1 MASCAPGLLQVLSH
15 HVGRTRHSPPQKKKG
30 ARCLRRQATP
40 SADDEAYY
48 AGWLIYQNSRRHNAP
63 VPIGPPHLLSGLQA
77 LLISSSV
84 QWLKKVAFNHASH
97 SRPDIDAVLILV
109 TTLNQMAKTAHR
121 EQPGTR
127 DVIPASTAEGS
138 SAILSDSSDD
148 EDGITAE
155 VAVGDA
161 VVGGRKSR
169 IPPGTWV
176 AIDLAQ
182 FDLGTINV
190 GLCSHPYFLYI
201 QHTIEDVRTVVSLAR
216 FFGRELASRP
226 PNQGLCTI
234 DAGRIVWSHPRHAFK
249 VLVCRP
255 PSLWRR
261 YKIFKVERRDRAGI
275 LYDDDAAILENSR
288 VLRAAWR
295 YWNAA
300 DKSFEIRY
308 HEQHLEPP
316 DAD

>member
-1 MASCAPGLLQVLSH
+1 MSAGHVVAS
-15 HVGRTRHSPPQKKKG
+15 KKR

-40 SADDEAYY
+40 SADDEAFY

-63 VPIGPPHLLSGLQA
+63 VPIGPPNKLSGLEA

-84 QWLKKVAFNHASH
+84 QWLKKIAFNHASY
-97 SRPDIDAVLILV
+97 SRPDTDAVLILV
-109 TTLNQMAKTAHR
+109 TTLNQMAKTAYR
-121 EQPGTR
+121 AQAGIQE
-127 DVIPASTAEGS
+127 IMPASTAEGS

-148 EDGITAE
+148 EDGITAIPGPSRDGAE
-155 VAVGDA
+155 VAVGGA

-169 IPPGTWV
+169 IAPPGTWV

-182 FDLGTINV
+182 FGLGTITV
-190 GLCSHPYFLYI
+190 GTSSHAYFLYI
-201 QHTIEDVRTVVSLAR
+201 QHKIEDVRTVVSLAR

-226 PNQGLCTI
+226 PNEGLCAI
-234 DAGRIVWSHPRHAFK
+234 DEQRIVWSHPGHAFK

-288 VLRAAWR
+288 VLRVAR
-295 YWNAA
+295 KYWNAV
-300 DKSFEIRY
+300 DESFEMRY
-308 HEQHLEPP
+308 PAKYLEPP
-316 DAD
+316 AAD

>member
-1 MASCAPGLLQVLSH
+1 MSAGHVVASK
-15 HVGRTRHSPPQKKKG
+15 QKK
-30 ARCLRRQATP
+30 RCLRRQATP
-40 SADDEAYY
+40 SADDEAFY

-63 VPIGPPHLLSGLQA
+63 VPIGPPNMLSGLQA
-77 LLISSSV
+77 LLISSSI
-84 QWLKKVAFNHASH
+84 QWLKKIAFNHASY
-97 SRPDIDAVLILV
+97 SRPDTDAVLILV
-109 TTLNQMAKTAHR
+109 TTLNQMAKIAYR
-121 EQPGTR
+121 AQPGIR

-148 EDGITAE
+148 EDGITAIHGPTRDGAE
-155 VAVGDA
+155 VAVGGA
-161 VVGGRKSR
+161 VVGGQKSR
-169 IPPGTWV
+169 IAPPGTWV

-182 FDLGTINV
+182 FGLGTITV
-190 GLCSHPYFLYI
+190 GTSSHPYFIYI
-201 QHTIEDVRTVVSLAR
+201 QHQIEDVRTVVSLAR

-234 DAGRIVWSHPRHAFK
+234 DAERIVWSHPRHAFK

-255 PSLWRR
+255 PLLWRR
-261 YKIFKVERRDRAGI
+261 YKIFNVERRDRAGI
-275 LYDDDAAILENSR
+275 PYDDDAAILENSR
-288 VLRAAWR
+288 VLRAARR

-308 HEQHLEPP
+308 HEQYLEPP